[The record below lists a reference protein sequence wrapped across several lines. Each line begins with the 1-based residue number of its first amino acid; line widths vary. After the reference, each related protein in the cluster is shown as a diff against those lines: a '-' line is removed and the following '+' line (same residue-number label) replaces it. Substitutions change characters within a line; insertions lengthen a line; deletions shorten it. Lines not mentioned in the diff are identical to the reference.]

1 MRTLSRYLVALF
13 AVFTLSISIHAED
26 MRKVSLLT
34 CSPGEEVYS
43 LFGHTAIRVYDPAKD
58 IDFVFNYGLFS
69 FNEPNF
75 IWRFVLGETDYLLG
89 VMDFDSFMI
98 EYAMRGSAVTEQ
110 IFSLDSIQKNRL
122 IDALFVNANLRNR
135 KYRYNF
141 LYNNCTTKAR
151 DKVYEVVVPHYNIVY
166 KLPSIGDSLTF
177 RKIIHVY
184 TSDYPWYELGMDLLL
199 GAKADRVATRGGAQF
214 SPMILKE
221 EISTAVL
228 LDSISERNLISQEE
242 ELLAADTRLHSHSNL
257 TPFNVALLLLLFT
270 FVVMLCERRSKKNFF
285 IWDILL
291 MTLQGSAGV
300 LLLFMVLFSKHPAV
314 DENWLLVW
322 LNPLPLFILPILI
335 YKIRQGK
342 TPYVMWIQVVMVSL
356 FIVASPFMPQ
366 AFPPALYPCAVALI
380 IRSLFHIYK
389 KDICAL
395 D

>member
-300 LLLFMVLFSKHPAV
+300 LLLFMVLFSKHPVV
-314 DENWLLVW
+314 DENW
-322 LNPLPLFILPILI
+322 
-335 YKIRQGK
+335 
-342 TPYVMWIQVVMVSL
+342 
-356 FIVASPFMPQ
+356 
-366 AFPPALYPCAVALI
+366 
-380 IRSLFHIYK
+380 
-389 KDICAL
+389 
-395 D
+395 